1 METQAQHR
9 RHVMNNLVEQSKL
22 DAPKRNDRKIMKV
35 QETLMKGDNVPVTVF
50 YSSGITPLE
59 PR

>member
-1 METQAQHR
+1 
-9 RHVMNNLVEQSKL
+9 MNNLVEQSKL